1 MVGDEGAAD
10 RIPEVARTIPSRGE
24 QIVSPTNPRGRHAAP
39 GPGRSARRGST
50 ARRRRTRWL
59 TGVLAAVTALG
70 TPALLAPS
78 ASASF
83 ASFRTVDPATGF
95 PSSYSDT
102 DGLSLELCPGLPLCL
117 SDTDLVAVHEAGGDA
132 EAFSRAADASPG
144 DLTARTR
151 YTVVLTGGAGAIR
164 DAAGNPLVTTSRSFT
179 TGT

>member
-1 MVGDEGAAD
+1 M
-10 RIPEVARTIPSRGE
+10 
-24 QIVSPTNPRGRHAAP
+24 SPTNPRGRHAAP

-59 TGVLAAVTALG
+59 TGVLAAVTALD

-117 SDTDLVAVHEAGGDA
+117 SDPDLVAVHEAGGDA
-132 EAFSRAADASPG
+132 EAFSRAADASRA
-144 DLTARTR
+144 T
-151 YTVVLTGGAGAIR
+151 
-164 DAAGNPLVTTSRSFT
+164 
-179 TGT
+179 